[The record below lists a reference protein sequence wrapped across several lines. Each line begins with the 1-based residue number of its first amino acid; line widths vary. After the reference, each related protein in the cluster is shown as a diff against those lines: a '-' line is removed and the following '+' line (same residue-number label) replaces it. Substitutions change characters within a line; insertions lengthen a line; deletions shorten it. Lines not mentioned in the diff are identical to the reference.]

1 MPRIRIH
8 WNLLSAGRIP
18 KAIRLS
24 LETRM
29 TFLWRF
35 LERFR
40 VARALGSEAGCRSEG
55 FQMSVDHWTFTY
67 EIDLA
72 EGVAVVQRAID
83 HGCGS
88 LMS

>member
-29 TFLWRF
+29 TFLGAPWSGFASR
-35 LERFR
+35 
-40 VARALGSEAGCRSEG
+40 ARRDRKQAA
-55 FQMSVDHWTFTY
+55 DPK
-67 EIDLA
+67 A
-72 EGVAVVQRAID
+72 PK
-83 HGCGS
+83 
-88 LMS
+88 